1 MKISLD
7 HVFVLCETGGSEAE
21 ALLSLGFVE
30 GSRNVHPGQGT
41 SNRRF
46 FFDDGFIE
54 LLWVSDVTEVTSSLT
69 SPTKLWER
77 WMGRDTGVCPF
88 GIVFSSSE
96 TEVPKPPFE
105 VWRYQP
111 EYLPKDK
118 AIYFA
123 AGTHLEEPDLIYLA
137 WPNPQA
143 SSKNQP
149 KSHVLPLLRMNRVCV
164 GYPQDVHP
172 SAAFVQAI
180 NAGLVQIYASETF
193 ELTIYFES
201 STNVDIDLKQQLG
214 IRLKSDQ
221 MGRLNKWQAEN

>member
-21 ALLSLGFVE
+21 ALLSRGFVE
-30 GSRNVHPGQGT
+30 GSRNVHSGQGT

-54 LLWVSDVTEVTSSLT
+54 FLWVSNVTEVTSSLT
-69 SPTKLWER
+69 SPTKLWDR
-77 WMGRDTGVCPF
+77 WKGRDTGVCPF

-96 TEVPKPPFE
+96 IEVPKPPFE

-118 AIYFA
+118 GIYFA
-123 AGTHLEEPDLIYLA
+123 AGTHLEEPDLIYLG

-143 SSKNQP
+143 SSKTQP
-149 KSHVLPLLRMNRVCV
+149 KSHLLPLLRMNRVCV
-164 GYPQDVHP
+164 GYPQGVYP

-180 NAGLVQIYASETF
+180 NAGLVQTYASETF

-201 STNVDIDLKQQLG
+201 STTVDIDLSEQLG
-214 IRLKSDQ
+214 IRLKSDP
-221 MGRLNKWQAEN
+221 MGSFNE